1 LQSGLDFQRGAGGSP
16 RFTTPR
22 KPFLPNGWKVR
33 RLRSEGLKSDA
44 RHGIIVPVSATS
56 KTDLY
61 RKLPS
66 VDEVLRGAAMAAII
80 SSEGQAAVTD
90 AARTVLTNLRTEIAA
105 GRLDAAAVDLALS
118 GISDAIARQLRQSLS
133 YALRPVINATGVI
146 LHTNLGR
153 APLAASA
160 LEHVCG
166 ASLGYSNLEFDIES
180 GQRGRRDVHVD
191 RLFRKLLNEHVGTS
205 APGRP
210 DEQRLPALV
219 GDRQAPSGVSTIVV
233 NNNAAAVLL
242 ALNTLAEG
250 GEVIVSR
257 GELVEIGGSFRIPDV
272 MSKSNATLREVGTTN
287 RTRVEDYERAI
298 NEKTRLLL
306 RVHRSNFQ
314 ITGFT
319 EQPELAE
326 LAALARRR
334 NLPLM
339 EDLGSGALF
348 DLRSVGVS
356 GEPGVLDSLRVGVD
370 VVSYSGDKLLGG
382 PQAGILSGRGDLI
395 ARMRS
400 NSLFRALRVD
410 KLTYAALE
418 ATLLA
423 YVKHDYEAVPALRM
437 MHLSQDEIGRRAEAV
452 AALRSSSGLTVEII
466 DGESVIGGGAA
477 PSAVLP
483 TRLLAVTR
491 EGLSADE
498 ISTRLRAG
506 NPPIVARV
514 EEGRVLLDLRT
525 VFAEQ
530 DENVMAA
537 LRAL

>member
-1 LQSGLDFQRGAGGSP
+1 MP
-16 RFTTPR
+16 T
-22 KPFLPNGWKVR
+22 
-33 RLRSEGLKSDA
+33 
-44 RHGIIVPVSATS
+44 TS
-56 KTDLY
+56 KTGLY

-66 VDEVLRGAAMAAII
+66 VDEVLHSAALTTII
-80 SSEGQAAVTD
+80 SSEGHAAVTD
-90 AARTVLTNLRTEIAA
+90 AARSVLASLRAEIAA

-118 GISDAIARQLRQSLS
+118 GIPDAVARQARRSLS
-133 YALRPVINATGVI
+133 YSLRPVINATGVI

-160 LEHVCG
+160 LEHVRE
-166 ASLGYSNLEFDIES
+166 ASSGYSNLEFDIES
-180 GQRGRRDVHVD
+180 GQRGQRDVHVD
-191 RLFRKLLNEHVGTS
+191 RLFRKLLNEHVGTA
-205 APGRP
+205 APGCP
-210 DEQRLPALV
+210 GEQGSPLM
-219 GDRQAPSGVSTIVV
+219 RQGSSATSLSTIVV

-326 LAALARRR
+326 LAALARKR

-348 DLRSVGVS
+348 DLRSIGVS
-356 GEPGVLDSLRVGVD
+356 GEPGVLDSLRAGVD

-382 PQAGILSGRGDLI
+382 PQAGMLSGRDDLI

-418 ATLLA
+418 ATLLS
-423 YVKHDYEAVPALRM
+423 YVKHDHDAIPALRM
-437 MHLSQDEIGRRAEAV
+437 MHLSKDEIGQRAEAV
-452 AALRSSSGLTVEII
+452 AAVRSSRLTVEII

-483 TRLLAVTR
+483 TRLLAVTC

-498 ISTRLRAG
+498 ISARLRAG
-506 NPPIVARV
+506 DPPVIARV

-525 VFAEQ
+525 VFPEQ

-537 LRAL
+537 LQAV

>member
-1 LQSGLDFQRGAGGSP
+1 
-16 RFTTPR
+16 
-22 KPFLPNGWKVR
+22 
-33 RLRSEGLKSDA
+33 
-44 RHGIIVPVSATS
+44 VPTS
-56 KTDLY
+56 SKADLY

-66 VDEVLRGAAMAAII
+66 VDELLRRPDLTAIV

-90 AARTVLTNLRTEIAA
+90 AARAVLACMRAEITAA
-105 GRLDAAAVDLALS
+105 RLDAAAVDLALS
-118 GISDAIARQLRQSLS
+118 GISGAIERQVRQSLS
-133 YALRPVINATGVI
+133 YSLRPVINATGVI

-160 LEHVCG
+160 LEHVQDT
-166 ASLGYSNLEFDIES
+166 ASGYSNLEFDIET
-180 GQRGRRDVHVD
+180 GERGKRDVHVD
-191 RLFRKLLNEHVGTS
+191 RLFRKLLNEGLAGEGARAT
-205 APGRP
+205 PP
-210 DEQRLPALV
+210 DI
-219 GDRQAPSGVSTIVV
+219 STIVV

-242 ALNTLAEG
+242 ALNTFAEG

-272 MSKSNATLREVGTTN
+272 MSKSNAILREVGTTN
-287 RTRVEDYERAI
+287 RTRVADYERAI
-298 NEKTRLLL
+298 NPKTRLLL
-306 RVHRSNFQ
+306 RVHRSNFE

-319 EQPELAE
+319 EQPAVEE
-326 LAALARRR
+326 LAALARKK
-334 NLPLM
+334 NIPLM

-348 DLRSVGVS
+348 DLRSIGIS
-356 GEPGVLDSLRVGVD
+356 GEPSVLDSLRTGVD

-382 PQAGILSGRGDLI
+382 PQAGILSGRVDLI
-395 ARMRS
+395 SRMRS

-423 YVKHDYEAVPALRM
+423 YVKHDHHAIPALRM
-437 MHLSQDEIGRRAEAV
+437 MHLSKEEIDHRAEAI
-452 AALRSSSGLTVEII
+452 AAKVRSSGLQVEIV
-466 DGESVIGGGAA
+466 DGASVIGGGAA

-483 TRLLAVTR
+483 TRVIAVTR

-498 ISTRLRAG
+498 ISARLRASE
-506 NPPIVARV
+506 PPVVARV

-525 VFAEQ
+525 VFPDQ
-530 DENVMAA
+530 DELVVAA

>member
-1 LQSGLDFQRGAGGSP
+1 MSRPSLRNRPLDSSA
-16 RFTTPR
+16 
-22 KPFLPNGWKVR
+22 PNG
-33 RLRSEGLKSDA
+33 
-44 RHGIIVPVSATS
+44 IIIPVPTS
-56 KTDLY
+56 SKADLY

-66 VDEVLRGAAMAAII
+66 VDELLHRPDLATVVA
-80 SSEGQAAVTD
+80 SEGSSSVTD
-90 AARTVLTNLRTEIAA
+90 AARAVLTRLRAEIAA
-105 GRLDAAAVDLALS
+105 ARLDAAAVDLALS
-118 GISDAIARQLRQSLS
+118 GIAGAIERQVRQSLTYS
-133 YALRPVINATGVI
+133 LRPVINATGVI

-160 LEHVCG
+160 LEHIRD
-166 ASLGYSNLEFDIES
+166 AAHGYSNLEFDIET
-180 GQRGRRDVHVD
+180 GDRGKRDIHVD
-191 RLFRKLLNEHVGTS
+191 RLFRKLLDAHVGT
-205 APGRP
+205 A
-210 DEQRLPALV
+210 AI
-219 GDRQAPSGVSTIVV
+219 STIVV

-287 RTRVEDYERAI
+287 RTRVADYEQAI

-319 EQPELAE
+319 EQPAIED
-326 LAALARRR
+326 LAALARSR
-334 NLPLM
+334 NIPLM

-348 DLRSVGVS
+348 DLRSIGVS
-356 GEPGVLDSLRVGVD
+356 GEPGVLDSLQAGAD

-382 PQAGILSGRGDLI
+382 PQAGILSGRADLVT
-395 ARMRS
+395 RMRT

-423 YVKHDYEAVPALRM
+423 YVKHDHDAIPALRM
-437 MHLSQDEIGRRAEAV
+437 MHLSQDEIGRRTETV
-452 AALRSSSGLTVEII
+452 AAEVQSAVLTVKII

-491 EGLSADE
+491 AGLSADE
-498 ISTRLRAG
+498 ISARLRASA
-506 NPPIVARV
+506 PPVIARV

-525 VFAEQ
+525 VFPEQ
-530 DENVMAA
+530 DAIVIAA